1 MAQLLLCLAILWLF
15 RGVIVFEIRESVG
28 AKGRAS
34 LDAIS
39 RLIPYPINAMPA
51 PDERLISAKTREQLL
66 WIPSALNLPAM
77 IVDIPLNIWGPDQ
90 VEWTPEFIDF
100 VTWRAITWPLVG
112 ILFWWIAGRAIDA
125 LRAARY
131 RLVQPSIHW
140 AETVLAVMTVAFG
153 IIMFMVPFMNAS
165 RHRDDGPPG
174 PLLLSLAGM
183 TWALLGGATIA
194 ARVIQWRIRR
204 KFASLEMP
212 EEAH

>member
-1 MAQLLLCLAILWLF
+1 MRAEYRDHRFRFVLPVAQLLLCLAILWLF

-100 VTWRAITWPLVG
+100 VTWRAIHG
-112 ILFWWIAGRAIDA
+112 
-125 LRAARY
+125 
-131 RLVQPSIHW
+131 H
-140 AETVLAVMTVAFG
+140 
-153 IIMFMVPFMNAS
+153 
-165 RHRDDGPPG
+165 
-174 PLLLSLAGM
+174 
-183 TWALLGGATIA
+183 
-194 ARVIQWRIRR
+194 
-204 KFASLEMP
+204 
-212 EEAH
+212 